1 MFEDVASDM
10 EDMYGSVAGAGIVA
24 TPVALAFTG
33 PDRAWIL
40 AICAVGLLSLV
51 LGVVLLRRSHRAL
64 FR

>member
-1 MFEDVASDM
+1 M

-24 TPVALAFTG
+24 TPAALAFTG